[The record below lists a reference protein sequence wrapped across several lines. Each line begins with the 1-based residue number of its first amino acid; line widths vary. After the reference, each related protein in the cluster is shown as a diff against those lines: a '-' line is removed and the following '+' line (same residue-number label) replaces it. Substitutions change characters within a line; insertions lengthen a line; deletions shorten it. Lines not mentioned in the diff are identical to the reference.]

1 MERTIWNEFD
11 VNDFLFH
18 LESIQYYEEE
28 MEEEKDDARLKARAT
43 ERRDSHIRSL
53 QKKVRLLKGTDFTAA
68 LDLVKEM
75 FPGRQQEISGI
86 CNF

>member
-1 MERTIWNEFD
+1 MGRTIWQEFD
-11 VNDFLFH
+11 VNDFLYH
-18 LESIQYYEEE
+18 LESIKYYENE
-28 MEEEKDDARLKARAT
+28 MEEEKDDIRLKSRAK
-43 ERRDSHIRSL
+43 ERRDHHIRFL
-53 QKKVRLLKGTDFTAA
+53 RRKIRLLKGTDFTAA